1 MSLSS
6 TFFSTLFSDLVYIL
20 CPLFFYIVLISS
32 NNSITN
38 KSKYLIFDIVLLS
51 IVYIVSSYT
60 TTIYP
65 IITFLL
71 LNSIIIIAYLRN
83 RVTIASILSILLLI
97 IYYNSFN
104 FMTFM
109 IVPYFI
115 LNLLNRVKNKHNI
128 SDFIFIDLF
137 LIIDYVFLIIW
148 LLSSNYQ
155 IYVSLGLINMIFL
168 VIFNYILIHIIYL
181 LYNLGENIIK
191 ENNKYKKIKQDSRIK
206 TSLFKITHEIKNP
219 IAVIKAYLDMMNVKN
234 KKQVEKYIPIIKSEI
249 DRLLN
254 LLEDFLLVNKANIS
268 FDLMDINM
276 LIEDII
282 NRELPLIE
290 ANNIEFSSD
299 LIDDEIYINGDYNRL
314 AQVLINIIKN
324 SIEAMDNSDKKILT
338 IEEVIKDNNVNII
351 VSDSGNGI
359 SKKILSKIKEP
370 FYTTKNRGTG
380 LGVSLSDEIVK
391 AHNGTLDYKSKEFI
405 GTKVTI
411 KLPIIGEDEI

>member
-1 MSLSS
+1 MSISS
-6 TFFSTLFSDLVYIL
+6 AFFSTLFSDLIYIL

-38 KSKYLIFDIVLLS
+38 KAKCLIFDLLLLS
-51 IVYIVSSYT
+51 IVYIVSSYI

-71 LNSIIIIAYLRN
+71 LNSTIIIAYLRN
-83 RVTIASILSILLLI
+83 RVIIANILSLLLI
-97 IYYNSFN
+97 MLYYNSFN

-109 IVPYFI
+109 IVPYVI
-115 LNLLNRVKNKHNI
+115 LNLFNIFKNKYNI
-128 SDFIFIDLF
+128 SDFLFIDLF
-137 LIIDYVFLIIW
+137 LVIDYVFLIIW
-148 LLSSNYQ
+148 LLNSNYQ
-155 IYVSLGLINMIFL
+155 VYKSLGLINMIFL

-191 ENNKYKKIKQDSRIK
+191 DNNKYKKIKQDSRIK

-254 LLEDFLLVNKANIS
+254 LLEDFLLVNKANVS

-282 NRELPLIE
+282 NRELPLME
-290 ANNIEFSSD
+290 ANNIEFTSD
-299 LIDDEIYINGDYNRL
+299 LIDDEVYINGDYNRL

-405 GTKVTI
+405 GTRVTI

>member
-1 MSLSS
+1 MSDGS

-38 KSKYLIFDIVLLS
+38 KSKCLIFDIILLS

-83 RVTIASILSILLLI
+83 RVAVGAILSILILI
-97 IYYNSFN
+97 IYYNAFN
-104 FMTFM
+104 FMTLM

-115 LNLLNRVKNKHNI
+115 LNLLNIVKNKYNI
-128 SDFIFIDLF
+128 SDFVFIDLF
-137 LIIDYVFLIIW
+137 LVVDYFFLIIW
-148 LLSSNYQ
+148 LLNSNYQ
-155 IYVSLGLINMIFL
+155 VYVSLGLINMIFL
-168 VIFNYILIHIIYL
+168 VVFNYILIHIIYL

-191 ENNKYKKIKQDSRIK
+191 DNSKYKKIKQDSRIK

-276 LIEDII
+276 LLEDII
-282 NRELPLIE
+282 NRELPLME
-290 ANNIEFSSD
+290 ANNIDFTYD
-299 LIDDEIYINGDYNRL
+299 LIDDEVYINGDYNRL

-324 SIEAMDNSDKKILT
+324 SIEAMEKNYKKLLS

-351 VSDSGNGI
+351 ISDSGNGI